1 MGQNSECQ
9 LGDQQN
15 ERTSHSGGCHSC
27 FSGLAVAWPLPL
39 FYHAPPA
46 ALPTLLCGAHLLSP
60 FGRILG
66 GPSSRAPPRG
76 QPPCRAGSLALRIR
90 HPRARRRLAVR
101 STRLGSAAAPG
112 GPPPSVSLGFGAGPP
127 RFSAVPRGGDWPTP
141 HTRANGQLTLLRSPL
156 AAEPLLLG
164 GPAPALGEGLRG
176 KAHQLDWKGWA
187 LARTKRMTALPPL
200 CAKTRLLTKRC
211 RGLAS
216 SL

>member
-9 LGDQQN
+9 LGDQRN

-39 FYHAPPA
+39 FYQAPPA
-46 ALPTLLCGAHLLSP
+46 ALPNVTCGAHLLSP
-60 FGRILG
+60 FGRMPG
-66 GPSSRAPPRG
+66 GPSPR
-76 QPPCRAGSLALRIR
+76 
-90 HPRARRRLAVR
+90 
-101 STRLGSAAAPG
+101 AAPG
-112 GPPPSVSLGFGAGPP
+112 SATLPSRFARPPDQTPLGFAAAWQFANPFGQRRCARRPAAVRQPRLRRRPP
-127 RFSAVPRGGDWPTP
+127 KFSAGLQGGDWPTP
-141 HTRANGQLTLLRSPL
+141 HTRANGQLTFLRSPS
-156 AAEPLLLG
+156 AAEPLSLG
-164 GPAPALGEGLRG
+164 GPAPALGEGPRG

-200 CAKTRLLTKRC
+200 CAKTRLLTRRC